1 MSRKQKLKIIIDLL
15 LTVFLLLLMP
25 YGMVGEAAHE
35 WIGVGMLLLF
45 IIHHI
50 LNRKWLRGLAK
61 GRYTPLRILQTTVVF
76 LILAGMIGSAVS
88 GMILS
93 SHVFDFLD
101 IRGFSAP
108 ARVVHMLSAYWGFV
122 LMALHLGFHWGMI
135 TGMMRRAFPEPS
147 PRRTGIA
154 RIVAAAIACYGCYA
168 FIKRDIFDYMFLRT
182 HFVFFDYS
190 EPLVFFIL
198 DYVAVM
204 GMFVF
209 IGYYLCRGL
218 AKSGRK
224 REK

>member
-1 MSRKQKLKIIIDLL
+1 
-15 LTVFLLLLMP
+15 
-25 YGMVGEAAHE
+25 
-35 WIGVGMLLLF
+35 
-45 IIHHI
+45 
-50 LNRKWLRGLAK
+50 
-61 GRYTPLRILQTTVVF
+61 
-76 LILAGMIGSAVS
+76 
-88 GMILS
+88 
-93 SHVFDFLD
+93 
-101 IRGFSAP
+101 
-108 ARVVHMLSAYWGFV
+108 MLSAYWGFV
-122 LMALHLGFHWGMI
+122 LMVLHLGFHWGMI

-154 RIVAAAIACYGCYA
+154 RIVAAVIACYGCYA

>member
-61 GRYTPLRILQTTVVF
+61 GRYTPRRILQTTVVF

-122 LMALHLGFHWGMI
+122 LMALHLGLHWNMVSGRL
-135 TGMMRRAFPEPS
+135 GKVLGHSRSSRW
-147 PRRTGIA
+147 RTIAGRTAGIVLA
-154 RIVAAAIACYGCYA
+154 VYGLFA
-168 FIKRDIFDYMFLRT
+168 FISRDLPDYMFLRT
-182 HFVFFDYS
+182 QFVFMDFS
-190 EPLVFFIL
+190 EP
-198 DYVAVM
+198 VAL
-204 GMFVF
+204 F
-209 IGYYLCRGL
+209 
-218 AKSGRK
+218 
-224 REK
+224 